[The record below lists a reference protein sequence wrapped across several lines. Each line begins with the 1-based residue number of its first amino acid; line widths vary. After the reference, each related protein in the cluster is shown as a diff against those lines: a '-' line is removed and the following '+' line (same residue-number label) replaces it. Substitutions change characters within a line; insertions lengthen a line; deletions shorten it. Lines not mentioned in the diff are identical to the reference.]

1 MDGVGLEPVT
11 ESIHSITRT
20 AAELLLLPIGLLA
33 LLGSIPSRWA
43 ETWSDAIDAP
53 WDLSDP
59 YLTGDPFA

>member
-1 MDGVGLEPVT
+1 VT

-33 LLGSIPSRWA
+33 FFGSIPSRWA
-43 ETWSDAIDAP
+43 ESWSDAIDGP

>member
-1 MDGVGLEPVT
+1 MTEPF
-11 ESIHSITRT
+11 HAITRT

-33 LLGSIPSRWA
+33 LLGSIPSRWV

-59 YLTGDPFA
+59 YLTGDAFA